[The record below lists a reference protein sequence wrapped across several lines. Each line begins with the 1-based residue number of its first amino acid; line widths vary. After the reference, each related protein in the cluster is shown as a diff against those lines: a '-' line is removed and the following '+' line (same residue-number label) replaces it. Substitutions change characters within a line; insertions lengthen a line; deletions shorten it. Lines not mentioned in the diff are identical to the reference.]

1 MDRPDAAAPLASVM
15 RRRYVTVAPEDSAR
29 DAEALMRMGR
39 FRALPVV
46 ADDRLEG
53 MLSYSS
59 LARTLL
65 ARDFETLEQNLLET
79 CVSAL
84 MDVKP
89 ARVGPEA
96 SVAEAASCLVESEM
110 GCLPVVDRDGRLLG
124 IVTEA
129 DLLRRGLAEGGT
141 QPR

>member
-1 MDRPDAAAPLASVM
+1 MDRPDAAPPLASVM
-15 RRRYVTVAPEDSAR
+15 RRRYVTVAPADSAR
-29 DAEALMRMGR
+29 DAEVLMRMGR

-53 MLSYSS
+53 VLSYPS

-65 ARDFETLEQNLLET
+65 AREFATLEQNLLET
-79 CVSAL
+79 PVSTL

-96 SVAEAASCLVESEM
+96 SLAEAASRLVESET
-110 GCLPVVDRDGRLLG
+110 GCLPIVDRDGRLLG

-129 DLLRRGLAEGGT
+129 DLLRRGLADDEA
-141 QPR
+141 RFA